1 MPTLLKPQAAYRLAV
16 LAGACLALS
25 LGACSETKLAV
36 NTAKEVAPT
45 QSKIGGY
52 KIGKPYQ
59 IDGVWYYPQED
70 FNYVEEGVSS
80 WYGPSFHGKSTANG
94 ETYDM
99 MDLTAAHRTLPMPS
113 VVRVTNM
120 ENGRSLV
127 VRVNDRGPFARN
139 RIIDVSKR
147 AAQLL
152 GFHEQGTTRVRVE
165 ILADESRALK
175 AQAIAASGDM
185 PAVTA
190 APRGSIS
197 SESLDSPPSSGGSS
211 NSSGGGAVTTASL
224 SSPPPSSS
232 SSSYSGGA
240 STSTAGSSASRGAA
254 SYTPTTTGTSYVQAG
269 AFSDKYNAERLKKE
283 LKNLGAATIS
293 TVQVNGRE
301 LYRVRLGPLSSTSE
315 AERLLSAVQAR
326 GVSGAKVVN
335 D

>member
-80 WYGPSFHGKSTANG
+80 WYGPTFHGKSTANG

-197 SESLDSPPSSGGSS
+197 SESLDSPPSSGGGSS
-211 NSSGGGAVTTASL
+211 TVTTAAM

-232 SSSYSGGA
+232 SSS
-240 STSTAGSSASRGAA
+240 SSASATGGAASYSAA
-254 SYTPTTTGTSYVQAG
+254 SYTPATTGAGTGTSYVQAG

-283 LKNLGAATIS
+283 LKNLGTATIS

-315 AERLLSAVQAR
+315 AERLLSAVQAK

>member
-80 WYGPSFHGKSTANG
+80 WYGPTFHGKSTANG

-197 SESLDSPPSSGGSS
+197 SESLDSPS
-211 NSSGGGAVTTASL
+211 SSGGGSSTVTTAAM

-232 SSSYSGGA
+232 SSSSSSSATGGA
-240 STSTAGSSASRGAA
+240 ASYSAA
-254 SYTPTTTGTSYVQAG
+254 SYTPATTGAGTGTSYVQAG

-283 LKNLGAATIS
+283 LKNLGTATIS
-293 TVQVNGRE
+293 TIQVNGRE

-315 AERLLSAVQAR
+315 AERLLSAVQAK